1 MSSLSQLFEID
12 LMNAITSSSYVIL
25 AISFF
30 KVSTVMI
37 FDSISATI
45 GIKVSI
51 DLSDYQDTI
60 LSHGR
65 LYDIM
70 TPIKILIIILA
81 INMQIMN

>member
-1 MSSLSQLFEID
+1 
-12 LMNAITSSSYVIL
+12 
-25 AISFF
+25 
-30 KVSTVMI
+30 MI